1 MCLIKGILAHY
12 TVLLSQQPP
21 APPFGAMP
29 GANGRVNGTSANSST
44 NIDNAEPS
52 LEDVD
57 TARTREITAKAVS
70 GIMLLLLKWL
80 KLSRESAAPSSSKT
94 LADKVPGCR
103 CTQVRVLDPASSG
116 L

>member
-29 GANGRVNGTSANSST
+29 GANGRVNGASANSSA
-44 NIDNAEPS
+44 NMDSPDPS
-52 LEDVD
+52 PEELDS
-57 TARTREITAKAVS
+57 TRTREITAKAVS

-80 KLSRESAAPSSSKT
+80 KLSRKSVA
-94 LADKVPGCR
+94 VP
-103 CTQVRVLDPASSG
+103 L
-116 L
+116 